1 MGRSLFNPRKWEE
14 WAEKRAKAIW
24 SNLQTNHLW
33 QRMLKNTLAT
43 TIAVIIAVLPAVVAV
58 YGKAAY
64 LAPMVTVFGHPGRR
78 FGMMVE
84 SLVLVL
90 SGAVVGVAWSML
102 ALYLS
107 SLVYDNSPQA
117 AYTIRG
123 IFLAAA
129 VFAHGI
135 LRSRTPRLFLFVL
148 LLVIVS
154 VVSMTGTATHVTSLA
169 ATQLLYPILTAI
181 PLLLVVN
188 TTVFPEFSSSFL
200 GITTIQTLGETVR
213 ALRDAGKYFIASA
226 EGAEVAI
233 AETVTEENGE
243 ELHRSPT
250 YAEPPPEKP
259 DSDTRLFREKLF
271 SIFHKTKDIPEPAPT
286 TVQKKAPE
294 PVKLKSLTDR
304 KAKLRSKL
312 ASCKSAQQEC
322 NFELAWAVL
331 PPKDVKPISIIEMK
345 KLVANTIA
353 LIGACESKYALMGD
367 ENDKADSP
375 SPDQAQLKSVAEI
388 VADTTE
394 GEESSRPATDVED
407 THDESG
413 IDDKKPSR
421 KERRKQKKKRRK
433 DRRKVKSLVE
443 TEMENLELIKP
454 RKEIEYGDIDLLKHL
469 VQRIAKPL
477 SDLQEKIDRS
487 VDVVSSA
494 LAYCYD
500 VPKLPSGI
508 QAPSGI
514 KLEEIDIRVDI
525 LIDAIAD
532 FDRTSAAALEGAAAL
547 HELGGSQVDIMPRM
561 ETFLIS
567 SFLLNLRQAAL
578 HTLGMLRHSR
588 SLVERRQERH
598 GRKRIYLPQINWR
611 KWLHTGGEADMLA
624 LPDNARK
631 EARAGNKE
639 DDHGEDDH
647 SITSGETL
655 LAKKDEESAA
665 PEEEIKPLPKP
676 MQPLRRKPKKKG
688 TLVFRL
694 RNRLADV
701 IEYFVGSDDI
711 SYALKLTIAVFL
723 VTWPAFLAQWNTW
736 YSLQRGLW
744 AALQLVLITEVAI
757 GTSVMTFMIRGV
769 GTTLGCIWGY
779 AAYEAHHGNRVVAVI
794 MIVIGIIPSTYVQ
807 LGSKYVKAGIVSII
821 SMCVVVLATAD
832 HTVPGSSTENFL
844 KRLIAFLIG
853 GAVALLV
860 GVALFPVRAR
870 DRLVES
876 IASSVRQISEMEAC
890 LAYGIETETNVK
902 VHSPEVTLRF
912 STAKSKAEAALVA
925 AETFLPFCANEPRLK
940 GSFDSLAL
948 IYGEILYVLHAIVDR
963 MENMLILRYEYGS
976 GVLEELNAQVHLYRR
991 NVAGSITLILFAVH
1005 EALTTKLPLPQF
1017 LPSAR
1022 LAHLRMV
1029 NRVREVVLSSS
1040 KDYSSNNNERSEIEI
1055 SLVKRIVRQ
1064 KFLSWNAA
1072 SAGQIEVIEYLEEL
1086 VDLVKLLV
1094 GANEFR
1100 SGLLTRGTYRD
1111 WVDKIQRPDTVESE
1125 MIPRPGTVDGG
1136 EDMGE
1141 KGEKTGM
1148 LEPPQVQGRKR
1159 GGTFSSTREK
1169 IFGPSAGTGATAA
1182 LGGSGGAAVA
1192 EKPAEEKK
1200 DAEADIPR
1208 VLRRVR
1214 TRRME
1219 MNAAVERKRSKEEM
1233 KGGATGGGDRV
1244 GRARSHS
1251 NLGGV
1256 GSAGGR
1262 ARSQTIVG
1270 VTGPGLGNKG
1280 KAPASGLAS

>member
-1 MGRSLFNPRKWEE
+1 MKKSLFSPKTWEE

-24 SNLQTNHLW
+24 KNLQTNHLW
-33 QRMLKNTLAT
+33 QRILKNTLAT

-64 LAPMVTVFGHPGRR
+64 LGPIVTVFGHPGRR

-84 SLVLVL
+84 ALVLVL
-90 SGAVVGVAWSML
+90 SGTLVGAAWSML

-107 SLVYDNSPQA
+107 SLIYDSNPQA

-129 VFAHGI
+129 VFVHGI

-154 VVSMTGTATHVTSLA
+154 V
-169 ATQLLYPILTAI
+169 LLYPILTAI

-200 GITTIQTLGETVR
+200 GITTIETLGETVR

-233 AETVTEENGE
+233 AGTLAQENGE

-259 DSDTRLFREKLF
+259 DTDTRLREKLF
-271 SIFHKTKDIPEPAPT
+271 SIFHKKKDVTEPVPEK
-286 TVQKKAPE
+286 VQKKAPE

-304 KAKLRSKL
+304 KTKLRSKL
-312 ASCKSAQQEC
+312 SSCKSAQQEC

-331 PPKDVKPISIIEMK
+331 PPKDVKPISVIEMK

-353 LIGACESKYALMGD
+353 LIGACESKYALIGD
-367 ENDKADSP
+367 ENDKADAP
-375 SPDQAQLKSVAEI
+375 NPDEAQLKSIAENAG
-388 VADTTE
+388 VDTTE
-394 GEESSRPATDVED
+394 GEESSRPTTDVED
-407 THDESG
+407 THNESG

-433 DRRKVKSLVE
+433 DRKKVKSLVE
-443 TEMENLELIKP
+443 TEKENLELVKP
-454 RKEIEYGDIDLLKHL
+454 RKEIEYGDIDLLKYL

-508 QAPSGI
+508 RAPSGI
-514 KLEEIDIRVDI
+514 ELEEIDIRVDI

-547 HELGGSQVDIMPRM
+547 HELGGPQVDIMPRM

-588 SLVERRQERH
+588 ALVERRKERH
-598 GRKRIYLPQINWR
+598 DRKRIYLPQINWR
-611 KWLHTGGEADMLA
+611 KWLNSGGEADMLA
-624 LPDNARK
+624 LPDNARRD
-631 EARAGNKE
+631 ARTGNKQ
-639 DDHGEDDH
+639 DDPGDDDDN
-647 SITSGETL
+647 SISSGETVL
-655 LAKKDEESAA
+655 EKKDEESAV
-665 PEEEIKPLPKP
+665 PKEEPKSLPKP
-676 MQPLRRKPKKKG
+676 SQPPKRKKKKG
-688 TLVFRL
+688 TFFFRL

-701 IEYFVGSDDI
+701 IEYPGGSDDI
-711 SYALKLTIAVFL
+711 SYALKLTVAVFL

-757 GTSVMTFMIRGV
+757 GTSVMMFMVRGV

-779 AAYEAHHGNRVVAVI
+779 AAYEAHHGNRVVAVV
-794 MIVIGIIPSTYVQ
+794 MIVIGIIPSAYIQ
-807 LGSKYVKAGIVSII
+807 LGSKYIKAGMVSII
-821 SMCVVVLATAD
+821 SMCVVVLATED
-832 HTVPGSSTENFL
+832 HTVPGSSTQNFL

-853 GAVALLV
+853 GVVALLV
-860 GVALFPVRAR
+860 QVAFFPVRAR

-876 IASSVRQISEMEAC
+876 IASSIRQISEMEAC

-940 GSFDSLAL
+940 GSFAGLAL
-948 IYGEILYVLHAIVDR
+948 IYGEILYVLHAIIDR

-976 GVLEELNAQVHLYRR
+976 GVLEELNAQVYPYRR
-991 NVAGSITLILFAVH
+991 NVAGSITLILFAAH

-1022 LAHLRMV
+1022 LAHLRLV

-1040 KDYSSNNNERSEIEI
+1040 KDFSSNNERSEIEI
-1055 SLVKRIVRQ
+1055 SMVKRIVRQ

-1086 VDLVKLLV
+1086 IDLVKLLV

-1125 MIPRPGTVDGG
+1125 MVPRPGTVDGG
-1136 EDMGE
+1136 EDQMEEVKVGE
-1141 KGEKTGM
+1141 
-1148 LEPPQVQGRKR
+1148 LEPPQLQARKR
-1159 GGTFSSTREK
+1159 RGTFSN
-1169 IFGPSAGTGATAA
+1169 IFGPSAGAGATAP
-1182 LGGSGGAAVA
+1182 LGGVGGAAVA
-1192 EKPAEEKK
+1192 EKSAEEKK

-1219 MNAAVERKRSKEEM
+1219 EMNAAVERSKEEIRD
-1233 KGGATGGGDRV
+1233 GAADGEVRV

-1251 NLGGV
+1251 NM
-1256 GSAGGR
+1256 GSIDFAVGR
-1262 ARSQTIVG
+1262 ARSQTLIG
-1270 VTGPGLGNKG
+1270 VAGSGQGNKG
-1280 KAPASGLAS
+1280 KAPAYGSALGIGGFGNL